1 MCACLC
7 VLCVCECVCMRM
19 SVCVCVSQCVLYSLV
34 PLPSLSQSGDAM
46 LQACGHALH
55 SVTQFIQIK
64 IDQQKSKG
72 VSHTLHTHMTHTH
85 THT

>member
-34 PLPSLSQSGDAM
+34 PLPSLSQSGVPCCK
-46 LQACGHALH
+46 LVCTQRH
-55 SVTQFIQIK
+55 SCLC
-64 IDQQKSKG
+64 DRQKST
-72 VSHTLHTHMTHTH
+72 VCTYSTD
-85 THT
+85 